1 VLLAAFG
8 LSATTAPGGRLSGFE
23 PDSHATLKV
32 GETVVG
38 EFGEVT
44 AGVRAAFDIPIPVYA
59 ATLSLDGA
67 VPLAPHVFRYHALP
81 RNTSNE
87 RDMSFLQTEGAT
99 TAAEVAAAIREHAGP
114 LLREVGVF
122 DVFRLPEGGRSVA
135 YRLTFQADDRTLTDE
150 EINTVHARVAE
161 AVSRRFG
168 ITLRGS

>member
-1 VLLAAFG
+1 MSRPASAGEEIDRRVSAATS
-8 LSATTAPGGRLSGFE
+8 LYIGGK
-23 PDSHATLKV
+23 T
-32 GETVVG
+32 
-38 EFGEVT
+38 VT
-44 AGVRAAFDIPIPVYA
+44 ARRALVEI
-59 ATLSLDGA
+59 
-67 VPLAPHVFRYHALP
+67 LADP
-81 RNTSNE
+81 
-87 RDMSFLQTEGAT
+87 GT

-122 DVFRLPEGGRSVA
+122 DVFRLADGGRSVA